1 MLIARRTTEAINNG
15 TPHPQSPCQSL
26 SLIMIFQG
34 AEHSTQPTSQPPL
47 LPGLLGEVA
56 PVAVGQESP
65 PLRLQHQLARIL
77 SQVQDSS
84 WLEVEPDKDQ
94 I

>member
-1 MLIARRTTEAINNG
+1 MLIARGTTEAINNG
-15 TPHPQSPCQSL
+15 TPSSKSFQSL

-34 AEHSTQPTSQPPL
+34 AEHPAQPTSQPPL